1 MATATEAPVGTKTES
16 EVEAD
21 QALMRRHLRRRIRC
35 EWDNAEPNHADIALG
50 EYIWSVD
57 LKWSEK
63 KGKHIVALSLY
74 IPEQNIDRRF
84 ECSSFNPYT
93 AIKETILIHSS
104 IALAINLDLMS
115 DDF

>member
-21 QALMRRHLRRRIRC
+21 HALMRRHLRRRIGV
-35 EWDNAEPNHADIALG
+35 EWNDDNAGQIAMGDWMWKVELA
-50 EYIWSVD
+50 WSD
-57 LKWSEK
+57 K
-63 KGKHIVALSLY
+63 KGKHRVSLSLY

-84 ECSSFNPYT
+84 DCWSYSPYT

-104 IALAINLDLMS
+104 LNLAVMLDLLS